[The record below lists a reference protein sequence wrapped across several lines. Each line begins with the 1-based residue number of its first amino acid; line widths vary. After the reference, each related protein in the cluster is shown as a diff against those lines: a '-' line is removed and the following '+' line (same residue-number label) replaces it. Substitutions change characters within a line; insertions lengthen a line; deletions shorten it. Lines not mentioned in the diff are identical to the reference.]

1 MSHDETHDAGCR
13 WAFRKT
19 FRRKPTLD
27 ELRDYKLALDERDR
41 LGLYDALPI
50 FARLR
55 NEAGTHAPQPLT
67 APTAR
72 RTPRRRPTEPVER
85 AQDGSAVCN
94 HSDPRRA

>member
-1 MSHDETHDAGCR
+1 MMGRDQTHDFACR

-50 FARLR
+50 FARL
-55 NEAGTHAPQPLT
+55 
-67 APTAR
+67 
-72 RTPRRRPTEPVER
+72 
-85 AQDGSAVCN
+85 AQ
-94 HSDPRRA
+94 